1 MTDRPLPHSPSR
13 PTPPPESPFPPRRSL
28 FREDATTMA
37 TVYYDT
43 DADLS
48 LIQARKI
55 AVLGYGSQGH
65 AHALSLRDSGCDV
78 RVGLP
83 AGSKSRQKAT
93 EAGLTVGTPAEVC
106 GWADLIMVLTPDTGQ
121 RSLYAEAIAPNL
133 NSGDALFFAH
143 GFNIHFG
150 YVTPPENVDVAM
162 VAPK

>member
-1 MTDRPLPHSPSR
+1 
-13 PTPPPESPFPPRRSL
+13 
-28 FREDATTMA
+28 MA

-83 AGSKSRQKAT
+83 AGSRSRKRA
-93 EAGLTVGTPAEVC
+93 EAAGLPVTTPEEASA
-106 GWADLIMVLTPDTGQ
+106 WADVIMVLAPDTIQ
-121 RSLYAEAIAPNL
+121 RTLYAERHRAE
-133 NSGDALFFAH
+133 
-143 GFNIHFG
+143 
-150 YVTPPENVDVAM
+150 PEGRRRAVLRARLQH
-162 VAPK
+162 PLRLHHRS